1 MYVENLDMDNS
12 VKWVPLNIVSGQITS
27 NALWKNSKVR
37 YFYWEFDYI
46 FIPQTGR
53 KLTIISYN
61 IKNLKF
67 RCTIISRDDHLTA
80 GARADCDIIW

>member
-1 MYVENLDMDNS
+1 MGS
-12 VKWVPLNIVSGQITS
+12 LNIVSGQITS
-27 NALWKNSKVR
+27 DALWKNSKVR

-61 IKNLKF
+61 IKNL
-67 RCTIISRDDHLTA
+67 
-80 GARADCDIIW
+80 